1 MRGLLELLRA
11 SEPEALADRDSF
23 VAKMGSLYD
32 ATYVI
37 PDATRAPAAD
47 PSLTARTGTPVEAGI
62 TTQTGTPAASPAS
75 P

>member
-37 PDATRAPAAD
+37 PDATRVSRGLFD
-47 PSLTARTGTPVEAGI
+47 PSLTTR
-62 TTQTGTPAASPAS
+62 TGTPAASPAS

>member
-32 ATYVI
+32 ATYV
-37 PDATRAPAAD
+37 TRAPAAD

>member
-1 MRGLLELLRA
+1 VRGLLELLRA

-37 PDATRAPAAD
+37 PDATRVSRGLSDTAD
-47 PSLTARTGTPVEAGI
+47 PSLTTR
-62 TTQTGTPAASPAS
+62 TGTPAASPAS